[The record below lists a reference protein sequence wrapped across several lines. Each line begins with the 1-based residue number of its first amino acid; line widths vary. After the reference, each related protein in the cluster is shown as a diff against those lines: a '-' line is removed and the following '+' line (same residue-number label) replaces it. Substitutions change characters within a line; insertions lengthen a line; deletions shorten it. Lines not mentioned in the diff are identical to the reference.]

1 MKMKKG
7 TSARNKDHR
16 FGKKLDYVKSTE
28 EIPAFKSDDEV
39 AAWYQ
44 THSTLLVQD
53 QFESVPARVSGT
65 LRARA
70 VARHRKTRRVPEG
83 QPRTSF
89 TR

>member
-1 MKMKKG
+1 MKKG
-7 TSARNKDHR
+7 SSGTNKDHR

-28 EIPAFKSDDEV
+28 EIPAIKSDDEI

-53 QFESVPARVSGT
+53 QFESVPARVGGT
-65 LRARA
+65 LRARVA
-70 VARHRKTRRVPEG
+70 ARHRKTSRVSES

-89 TR
+89 NR

>member
-7 TSARNKDHR
+7 SSARNKDHR
-16 FGKKLDYVKSTE
+16 FGKELAYVKSTE
-28 EIPAFKSDDEV
+28 EVPACKSDDEI

-44 THSTLLVQD
+44 AHSTLLVHD
-53 QFESVPARVSGT
+53 QFESVPARISGT
-65 LRARA
+65 LRARVA
-70 VARHRKTRRVPEG
+70 ARHRKTRRVSEG